1 MWKRAY
7 HGSILETFTSCLEK
21 QANNVLTCFGKYW
34 HFCPPH
40 PFFFAHFTKGIHLLV
55 RKDCEKKT
63 KQGGHFFSVLRR
75 LGTESTQSEMCVRAK
90 SSHSLCFAAL
100 LKIKSCSVNTCT
112 GTHTS
117 MQTHMHM
124 LMRTPALNAPV
135 VLYGSCSSPLNRRW
149 STENFHLCVG
159 GWVRLLLTMCV
170 CALK

>member
-1 MWKRAY
+1 MAASLKPLLPVLKNKQTMCWPV
-7 HGSILETFTSCLEK
+7 LVNTDTS
-21 QANNVLTCFGKYW
+21 A
-34 HFCPPH
+34 PH
-40 PFFFAHFTKGIHLLV
+40 THFFFAHFTKGIHLLV

-63 KQGGHFFSVLRR
+63 RQGGHFFQCWGGWARSPPRVRCV
-75 LGTESTQSEMCVRAK
+75 SEPKA
-90 SSHSLCFAAL
+90 HTLCFAAL